1 MQLMRLKGAIFD
13 MDGTVVDVSYD
24 WVKIKAELMTE
35 GKPILHYLQSLEEPE
50 RSQKWKVL
58 ERYEHQA
65 TQKAKLKPGMREFL
79 DFLSARR
86 IKKGLVTNNSRQNV
100 AFLLSKFDLA
110 FDCVIS
116 RESGLW
122 KPSGAPILAALQ
134 ELKLNRD
141 ECCVTGDS
149 HFDIHA
155 ASEAGIPYIFILS
168 ADKAR
173 FDGMGAE
180 VFGSV
185 EELRSRIEDLL
196 NREDR

>member
-1 MQLMRLKGAIFD
+1 MRLKGAIFD

-24 WVKIKAELMTE
+24 WVKIKAELMTG
-35 GKPILHYLQSLEEPE
+35 GKPILHYLQGLEEPE
-50 RSQKWKVL
+50 RSQKWEVL
-58 ERYEHQA
+58 ERYEHKA
-65 TQKAKLKPGMREFL
+65 TQKAKLKPGMDEFL

-100 AFLLSKFDLA
+100 TFLLRRFDLA

-134 ELKLNRD
+134 ELKLKSD
-141 ECCVTGDS
+141 ECCVIGDS

-155 ASEAGIPYIFILS
+155 AAEAGIPYTFILN
-168 ADKAR
+168 ADRAR
-173 FDGMGAE
+173 FDGLEAE
-180 VFGSV
+180 VFSSV
-185 EELRSRIEDLL
+185 EELQSRVEDLL
-196 NREDR
+196 KKEDR

>member
-1 MQLMRLKGAIFD
+1 MRLKGAIFD

-35 GKPILHYLQSLEEPE
+35 GKPILYYLQSLEEPE
-50 RSQKWKVL
+50 KSQKWEVL
-58 ERYEHQA
+58 ERYEQKA

-79 DFLSARR
+79 DFLSTRS
-86 IKKGLVTNNSRQNV
+86 IKKGLVTNNSRQNA
-100 AFLLSKFDLA
+100 AFLLKKFGLA

-141 ECCVTGDS
+141 ECCVIGDS
-149 HFDIHA
+149 HFDVHA
-155 ASEAGIPYIFILS
+155 AAEAGIPHIFILS
-168 ADKAR
+168 ADRAR
-173 FDGMGAE
+173 FEGMEAE

-185 EELRSRIEDLL
+185 EELQSSVEDLL
-196 NREDR
+196 KKEER

>member
-1 MQLMRLKGAIFD
+1 

-35 GKPILHYLQSLEEPE
+35 GKPILHYLQSLKEPE
-50 RSQKWKVL
+50 RSKKWKVL
-58 ERYEHQA
+58 ERYEHKA
-65 TQKAKLKPGMREFL
+65 TQKAKMKPGMREFL

-86 IKKGLVTNNSRQNV
+86 VKKGLVTNNSRQNV
-100 AFLLSKFDLA
+100 NFLLGRFDLA

-122 KPSGAPILAALQ
+122 KPSGAPILAALR
-134 ELKLNRD
+134 ELKLNRN
-141 ECCVTGDS
+141 ECCVIGDS

-155 ASEAGIPYIFILS
+155 AAEAGIPSIFILS
-168 ADKAR
+168 ADRTR
-173 FDGMGAE
+173 FEGMKAE

-185 EELRSRIEDLL
+185 EELRSKIENLL
-196 NREDR
+196 NRKER